1 MLVPL
6 LLPEAAATP
15 ARNHRQSI
23 MRVALKRVENDS
35 NEPGDIQ
42 RIFDDHI
49 PMRILSFQV
58 GVIVQYCFIAFKIW
72 IDTACE
78 TDEYSC
84 LRGGKCLD
92 LKGTR

>member
-1 MLVPL
+1 
-6 LLPEAAATP
+6 
-15 ARNHRQSI
+15 

-58 GVIVQYCFIAFKIW
+58 GVIFQYCFIDFKIW
-72 IDTACE
+72 IDIAFVKRTNTLAFAVASAW
-78 TDEYSC
+78 T
-84 LRGGKCLD
+84 
-92 LKGTR
+92 